1 MNLGNLK
8 KIGGTAL
15 LVFTAFSAAMDVINA
30 DKKEKDFEN
39 MKKKVEQLEQLVSQ
53 R

>member
-15 LVFTAFSAAMDVINA
+15 LVLTAFSAAMDVINA
-30 DKKEKDFEN
+30 DKKEKEFQAL
-39 MKKKVEQLEQLVSQ
+39 KKTVEELKNK
-53 R
+53 

>member
-15 LVFTAFSAAMDVINA
+15 LVLTAFSAAMDVINA
-30 DKKEKDFEN
+30 DKKEKEFEA
-39 MKKKVEQLEQLVSQ
+39 MKKQLAELTEKK
-53 R
+53 